1 LNWAGDSL
9 QNAFKVLD
17 EPAAFTTW
25 LPFSVTA
32 GASFTP
38 VEFFTAGVLSQTRFE
53 GKQVHEAFTLSGN
66 INFGN
71 TFSTTLAYTL
81 ANRRYDNLGFGMAV
95 RGGFFQFFALV
106 DNIPMRFTR
115 VTSGEG
121 DFRVPENLYTVHAR
135 FGINLVFGNKAEEKI
150 PPPM

>member
-1 LNWAGDSL
+1 
-9 QNAFKVLD
+9 
-17 EPAAFTTW
+17 
-25 LPFSVTA
+25 
-32 GASFTP
+32 
-38 VEFFTAGVLSQTRFE
+38 
-53 GKQVHEAFTLSGN
+53 
-66 INFGN
+66 
-71 TFSTTLAYTL
+71 
-81 ANRRYDNLGFGMAV
+81 MAV